1 MELPALKARF
11 EGNLGTLHH
20 ATVGTAAVRE
30 SHLKGVIDTAFD
42 EGKMEVAKAMKSK
55 GLPIRDISEL
65 TGLSENE
72 INKLQD

>member
-30 SHLKGVIDTAFD
+30 SHLKSIGNPV
-42 EGKMEVAKAMKSK
+42 KK
-55 GLPIRDISEL
+55 
-65 TGLSENE
+65 
-72 INKLQD
+72 Q